1 MKQAR
6 ATRLFHVEQFG
17 AWPADLVPLD
27 EKGNPRLR
35 DRHSVAICFTW
46 NKIRVRKSPTKVRL
60 RGSRTYMKQAR
71 ATGRLFH
78 VEQSSCGSSLFHVS
92 TGASQANLRWG
103 FPHSDFVPRETYCN
117 RMPVPGTGITFFV
130 QRDEVGGPGTELFHV
145 EQSCG
150 SSLFHVRV
158 RALDALPSGSSS
170 LARGSEN
177 HSPEGLVLRR
187 IPVLKANRSWGNA
200 WPCAIPR
207 CRTRVAPLDRYPTFA
222 ISS

>member
-1 MKQAR
+1 SSAKYTPQTSHAFSKPAVR
-6 ATRLFHVEQFG
+6 VSCLARLFHVQ
-17 AWPADLVPLD
+17 
-27 EKGNPRLR
+27 
-35 DRHSVAICFTW
+35 HSSEPGGPGTE
-46 NKIRVRKSPTKVRL
+46 P
-60 RGSRTYMKQAR
+60 
-71 ATGRLFH
+71 FH
-78 VEQSSCGSSLFHVS
+78 VEQSSCGSSVFHVS

-170 LARGSEN
+170 LARGSET

-187 IPVLKANRSWGNA
+187 IPASQSNPPGGLRMTVLITAEQIASEAAGRLPS
-200 WPCAIPR
+200 R
-207 CRTRVAPLDRYPTFA
+207 CDSPMH
-222 ISS
+222 

>member
-1 MKQAR
+1 VEHFVSHSR
-6 ATRLFHVEQFG
+6 ASSAKYPPQTSHAFSKPAGRASCLARLFHVE
-17 AWPADLVPLD
+17 
-27 EKGNPRLR
+27 
-35 DRHSVAICFTW
+35 HSSEAGGPGTE
-46 NKIRVRKSPTKVRL
+46 
-60 RGSRTYMKQAR
+60 
-71 ATGRLFH
+71 LFH

-187 IPVLKANRSWGNA
+187 IPASQSEPFLGKRMTVRNTAL
-200 WPCAIPR
+200 
-207 CRTRVAPLDRYPTFA
+207 
-222 ISS
+222 

>member
-1 MKQAR
+1 MLQRDFGIRVPTALADADLSRECSTWNTSFPTR
-6 ATRLFHVEQFG
+6 APLLLNPPQTSHAFSKPAGRASCLARLFHVE
-17 AWPADLVPLD
+17 
-27 EKGNPRLR
+27 
-35 DRHSVAICFTW
+35 HSSEAGGPGTE
-46 NKIRVRKSPTKVRL
+46 
-60 RGSRTYMKQAR
+60 
-71 ATGRLFH
+71 LFH

-177 HSPEGLVLRR
+177 HSPEGPARLKNSSFSKRTVLGETHDR
-187 IPVLKANRSWGNA
+187 AQY
-200 WPCAIPR
+200 
-207 CRTRVAPLDRYPTFA
+207 RVVERE
-222 ISS
+222 